1 MLKIFK
7 NIIGLVQM
15 PLKKYIFKQ
24 TKCLL
29 FMLLYTIFSL
39 AFPGF
44 ISIIVDKGVK
54 ENDVPVILVQCALMF
69 LCGALMI
76 IFQYLQQISFYKLAQ
91 DIIYGI
97 KQNVFEKLLTR
108 NLMFWSNYKVGDII
122 TILENDINKIET
134 LLTSTISSLA
144 INLLVAI
151 GIGVLLTAIN
161 PIIGVTILIMS
172 LIFAY
177 LQRNSGQKVQDGM
190 TGLREEM
197 GGLSGVINEV
207 LNNLPAIQ
215 MTGLSDFEKE
225 RFTKRNQS
233 VVSSFIL
240 QMKKMTKAQLIGV
253 SFNVFGIFWVLVVG
267 AFEVARGTLSVGV
280 LFSMTIYVQR
290 LYGPIVAL
298 GNAYITIKNTKPMID
313 KVQGLIENEDE
324 ILGGD
329 GFQKISG
336 RIVFD
341 NVSFKYHDKWVFKDF
356 SLDIKEKDKVGIVGE
371 NGSGKTTLI
380 RLFAKLCIPQKGCI
394 FLDDTKI
401 DDIGYAAFQNY
412 VGIVPQKC
420 FLPNGRMREIMDI
433 HNDKEEKRLYEL
445 MQSLGLPVTK
455 FKDGLNSEISENMQ
469 NLSGGEIQKL
479 CIIRSILQN
488 KQIYIFDEPTAAM
501 DLQSEKEFCR
511 IIRQYLIDKTVLIV
525 THRQEV
531 LEVCDKVI
539 TLTYISNT

>member
-54 ENDVPVILVQCALMF
+54 ENNVPVILVQCALMF
-69 LCGALMI
+69 VCGALMI

-144 INLLVAI
+144 INLLVA
-151 GIGVLLTAIN
+151 
-161 PIIGVTILIMS
+161 
-172 LIFAY
+172 
-177 LQRNSGQKVQDGM
+177 
-190 TGLREEM
+190 
-197 GGLSGVINEV
+197 
-207 LNNLPAIQ
+207 
-215 MTGLSDFEKE
+215 
-225 RFTKRNQS
+225 
-233 VVSSFIL
+233 
-240 QMKKMTKAQLIGV
+240 
-253 SFNVFGIFWVLVVG
+253 
-267 AFEVARGTLSVGV
+267 RGTLSVGV

-336 RIVFD
+336 RIMFD
-341 NVSFKYHDKWVFKDF
+341 NISFKYHDKWVFKDF

-380 RLFAKLCIPQKGCI
+380 RLFVKLCIPQKGCI

-479 CIIRSILQN
+479 CIVRSILQN

>member
-54 ENDVPVILVQCALMF
+54 ENNVPVILVQCALMF
-69 LCGALMI
+69 VCGALMI

-144 INLLVAI
+144 INLLVA
-151 GIGVLLTAIN
+151 
-161 PIIGVTILIMS
+161 
-172 LIFAY
+172 
-177 LQRNSGQKVQDGM
+177 
-190 TGLREEM
+190 
-197 GGLSGVINEV
+197 
-207 LNNLPAIQ
+207 
-215 MTGLSDFEKE
+215 
-225 RFTKRNQS
+225 
-233 VVSSFIL
+233 
-240 QMKKMTKAQLIGV
+240 
-253 SFNVFGIFWVLVVG
+253 
-267 AFEVARGTLSVGV
+267 RGTLSVGV

-336 RIVFD
+336 RIMFD
-341 NVSFKYHDKWVFKDF
+341 NISFKYHDKWVFKDF

-479 CIIRSILQN
+479 CIVRSILQN

>member
-69 LCGALMI
+69 VCGALMI

-144 INLLVAI
+144 INLLVA
-151 GIGVLLTAIN
+151 
-161 PIIGVTILIMS
+161 
-172 LIFAY
+172 
-177 LQRNSGQKVQDGM
+177 
-190 TGLREEM
+190 
-197 GGLSGVINEV
+197 
-207 LNNLPAIQ
+207 
-215 MTGLSDFEKE
+215 
-225 RFTKRNQS
+225 
-233 VVSSFIL
+233 
-240 QMKKMTKAQLIGV
+240 
-253 SFNVFGIFWVLVVG
+253 
-267 AFEVARGTLSVGV
+267 RGTLSVGV

-336 RIVFD
+336 RIMFD
-341 NVSFKYHDKWVFKDF
+341 NISFKYHDKWVFKDF

-479 CIIRSILQN
+479 CIVRSILQN

-539 TLTYISNT
+539 TFTYISNT

>member
-69 LCGALMI
+69 VCGALMI

-97 KQNVFEKLLTR
+97 KQNVFEKLLTS

-144 INLLVAI
+144 INLL
-151 GIGVLLTAIN
+151 
-161 PIIGVTILIMS
+161 
-172 LIFAY
+172 
-177 LQRNSGQKVQDGM
+177 
-190 TGLREEM
+190 
-197 GGLSGVINEV
+197 
-207 LNNLPAIQ
+207 
-215 MTGLSDFEKE
+215 
-225 RFTKRNQS
+225 
-233 VVSSFIL
+233 
-240 QMKKMTKAQLIGV
+240 
-253 SFNVFGIFWVLVVG
+253 
-267 AFEVARGTLSVGV
+267 VARGTLSVGV

-336 RIVFD
+336 RIMFD
-341 NVSFKYHDKWVFKDF
+341 NISFKYHDKWVFKDF

-479 CIIRSILQN
+479 CIVRSILQN

>member
-54 ENDVPVILVQCALMF
+54 ENNVPVILVQCALMF
-69 LCGALMI
+69 VCGALMI

-97 KQNVFEKLLTR
+97 KQNVFEKLLT
-108 NLMFWSNYKVGDII
+108 L
-122 TILENDINKIET
+122 
-134 LLTSTISSLA
+134 
-144 INLLVAI
+144 
-151 GIGVLLTAIN
+151 IN

-225 RFTKRNQS
+225 RFTKRNRS

-341 NVSFKYHDKWVFKDF
+341 NVSFKYHDKWVLKDF

-420 FLPNGRMREIMDI
+420 FLPNGRMR
-433 HNDKEEKRLYEL
+433 
-445 MQSLGLPVTK
+445 
-455 FKDGLNSEISENMQ
+455 
-469 NLSGGEIQKL
+469 
-479 CIIRSILQN
+479 
-488 KQIYIFDEPTAAM
+488 
-501 DLQSEKEFCR
+501 
-511 IIRQYLIDKTVLIV
+511 
-525 THRQEV
+525 
-531 LEVCDKVI
+531 
-539 TLTYISNT
+539 

>member
-54 ENDVPVILVQCALMF
+54 ENNVPVILVQCALMF
-69 LCGALMI
+69 VCGALMI

-144 INLLVAI
+144 INL
-151 GIGVLLTAIN
+151 
-161 PIIGVTILIMS
+161 
-172 LIFAY
+172 
-177 LQRNSGQKVQDGM
+177 Q
-190 TGLREEM
+190 
-197 GGLSGVINEV
+197 
-207 LNNLPAIQ
+207 
-215 MTGLSDFEKE
+215 
-225 RFTKRNQS
+225 
-233 VVSSFIL
+233 
-240 QMKKMTKAQLIGV
+240 
-253 SFNVFGIFWVLVVG
+253 
-267 AFEVARGTLSVGV
+267 VARGTLSVGV

-324 ILGGD
+324 ILGGE

-336 RIVFD
+336 RIMFD
-341 NVSFKYHDKWVFKDF
+341 NISFKYHDKWVFKDF

>member
-69 LCGALMI
+69 VCGALMI

-144 INLLVAI
+144 INLLVA
-151 GIGVLLTAIN
+151 
-161 PIIGVTILIMS
+161 
-172 LIFAY
+172 
-177 LQRNSGQKVQDGM
+177 
-190 TGLREEM
+190 
-197 GGLSGVINEV
+197 
-207 LNNLPAIQ
+207 
-215 MTGLSDFEKE
+215 
-225 RFTKRNQS
+225 
-233 VVSSFIL
+233 
-240 QMKKMTKAQLIGV
+240 
-253 SFNVFGIFWVLVVG
+253 
-267 AFEVARGTLSVGV
+267 RGTLSVGV

-298 GNAYITIKNTKPMID
+298 GNAYITIKNTKSMID

-336 RIVFD
+336 RIMFD
-341 NVSFKYHDKWVFKDF
+341 NISFKYHDKWVFKDF

-479 CIIRSILQN
+479 CIVRSILQN

-539 TLTYISNT
+539 TFTYISNT